1 MSRSEHVLDA
11 AEPVDAAEPA
21 DRAEL
26 ADVAE
31 LAGQLERLAA
41 RARALPPEPAA
52 GVTEQ
57 DLRRLLS
64 AAIRLYAAVSEQAAQ
79 DIVPIDAE
87 VSTTDAVVLACAL
100 LKARDLNPFDLA
112 LWFSRS
118 RTAG

>member
-1 MSRSEHVLDA
+1 MSPSESSPG
-11 AEPVDAAEPA
+11 EPGVDPA
-21 DRAEL
+21 QL
-26 ADVAE
+26 AS
-31 LAGQLERLAA
+31 QLERLAA
-41 RARALPPEPAA
+41 RAGAVLTEPGA
-52 GVTEQ
+52 GVEVTEQ

>member
-11 AEPVDAAEPA
+11 HVLDAAGPVDA
-21 DRAEL
+21 AEL

-31 LAGQLERLAA
+31 LAAHLERLAA